1 MVVILLF
8 GAVDHVDLLQVGTR
22 KAGDIV
28 SNLLPVFLSRA
39 LVVVC
44 TRSRKVGE
52 AAVIGGVQ
60 QHLVKV
66 KGVVIPFSFLLGF
79 DDDAAPF
86 TCDTNVFRRAD
97 FFAQEFR
104 Y

>member
-1 MVVILLF
+1 M
-8 GAVDHVDLLQVGTR
+8 GTR

-28 SNLLPVFLSRA
+28 SNLPPARVFLSRA

-52 AAVIGGVQ
+52 AAVIGGAQ